1 MSKKSIYELG
11 LHESI
16 AIDSGTSVA
25 RVPGGWIY
33 TWIAPDASLVTSN
46 FVPWH
51 NEYQVSDMAVP
62 EIEPPEFEYSILA
75 PEPAKIDTTALTEA
89 MKKCTGFDGKP
100 CGDENCPIC
109 FGIPF

>member
-1 MSKKSIYELG
+1 MSEKSIYELG

-51 NEYQVSDMAVP
+51 DEYQVSDVDAP
-62 EIEPPEFEYSILA
+62 RIEPHSLFRH
-75 PEPAKIDTTALTEA
+75 EA
-89 MKKCTGFDGKP
+89 VKHVQSVGFKNCADENGIP
-100 CGDENCPIC
+100 CGKADCLSCACP
-109 FGIPF
+109 F